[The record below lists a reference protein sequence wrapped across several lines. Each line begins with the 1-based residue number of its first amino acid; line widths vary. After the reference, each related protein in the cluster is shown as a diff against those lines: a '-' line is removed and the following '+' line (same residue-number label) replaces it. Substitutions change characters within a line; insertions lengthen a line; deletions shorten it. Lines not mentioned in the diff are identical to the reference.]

1 MRADLVTGFKY
12 AGQKAVCL
20 HAPNLRSALRNRHGA
35 CVGFSV
41 PAAEVIGTPSFEV
54 NFEISQSRRK
64 AWPRRSLLN
73 SAERNGQR
81 AENNRERLCPKAD
94 RDFQRGSGGTAGS
107 EPDDTGE
114 SHACTS
120 SRFDEF
126 VCISLAAGEHRK
138 I

>member
-1 MRADLVTGFKY
+1 MPR
-12 AGQKAVCL
+12 
-20 HAPNLRSALRNRHGA
+20 NLRSALRNRHGA
-35 CVGFSV
+35 WVGFFV

-73 SAERNGQR
+73 SAERDGQR
-81 AENNRERLCPKAD
+81 AENNRQRQCPKAD

-114 SHACTS
+114 SNARTS
-120 SRFDEF
+120 SRFCDF
-126 VCISLAAGEHRK
+126 VRIPLAACEHRK
-138 I
+138 L